1 MKAFLLIIP
10 KNIYIKLHQNFTCM
24 PSIVVNLMIIV
35 ATIVLALAIF
45 EVYSVY
51 ISSYTLTFLQ
61 QENVIGLSKLVSA
74 SVSQTAFYGIP
85 PSYNYFNVSYI
96 IWIKSPTPKVT
107 VIPFVISPQLNPFYA
122 LPNGNQNAALFYST
136 INGYNLVTGFQFN
149 NNVYLPQQ
157 GQLLGKVNSYAFNIT
172 SNQTYIISAKVKP
185 GQIIVIW
192 ILYYFNGKWYRL
204 DYTYL
209 NPTNSGIG
217 VYAISS
223 SGLYDANSP
232 TLTGFPQ
239 PHISISQTG
248 FQLGLWF
255 SPITNA
261 TTQSIIL
268 NATLGPTG
276 SQGNSGKTFSI
287 VIYQLGYNLYLN
299 ITQGSTV
306 TCHIFLYSL
315 NQNTFYFLNFT
326 SGSQVKLAGE
336 LNISIYS
343 YSGKILNYTKS
354 PIQLPSEINGY
365 TLNVTFGSPSLT
377 DVITQAF
384 FETLKN
390 ISLTGL
396 SSSSFYNVSSVM
408 LKDGYLYN
416 NTYNYTWI
424 IAHSKSLYA
433 IGYWYFI
440 YPSSNPPSQI
450 SGLLWVSGNTTP
462 YYIPE
467 IGKNTYVIL

>member
-10 KNIYIKLHQNFTCM
+10 KNIYIKLYQNFTYM
-24 PSIVVNLMIIV
+24 PSVVVNLMIIV

-51 ISSYTLTFLQ
+51 MSSYTLTFLQ
-61 QENVIGLSKLVSA
+61 QENVIGLSKLVGA
-74 SVSQTAFYGIP
+74 SISQVSFYGIP

-107 VIPFVISPQLNPFYA
+107 IIPFVISPQLNLFYA

-136 INGYNLVTGFQFN
+136 TNGYNLVTRFQFN

-185 GQIIVIW
+185 GQVIIIW

-217 VYAISS
+217 VYALSS
-223 SGLYDANSP
+223 SGLYYTNSP

-248 FQLGLWF
+248 FQMGLWF
-255 SPITNA
+255 SPISNA

-276 SQGNSGKTFSI
+276 SQGNSQKTFSI
-287 VIYQLGYNLYLN
+287 VIYQLGYNLYLS
-299 ITQGSTV
+299 IMQGSIT
-306 TCHIFLYSL
+306 TFHTLLYSL

-326 SGSQVKLAGE
+326 SGSQANLAGK

-343 YSGKILNYTKS
+343 YSGKILNYTKNPLS
-354 PIQLPSEINGY
+354 LPSEINGY
-365 TLNVTFGSPSLT
+365 ILNVTFGSPLLT

-390 ISLTGL
+390 QGNLGST
-396 SSSSFYNVSSVM
+396 SFYNVSSVM

-440 YPSSNPPSQI
+440 YQSSNPPSQI
-450 SGLLWVSGNTTP
+450 YGLLWVSGNTTP

>member
-1 MKAFLLIIP
+1 
-10 KNIYIKLHQNFTCM
+10 M
-24 PSIVVNLMIIV
+24 PSIVVNLMIII

-51 ISSYTLTFLQ
+51 MSSYALTFLQ

-74 SVSQTAFYGIP
+74 SISQVSFYGIP

-107 VIPFVISPQLNPFYA
+107 IIPFVISPQLNPFYA
-122 LPNGNQNAALFYST
+122 LPNGNQNATLFYST
-136 INGYNLVTGFQFN
+136 TNGYNLITRFQFN

-172 SNQTYIISAKVKP
+172 SNQTYIISAKVRL
-185 GQIIVIW
+185 GQIIIIW
-192 ILYYFNGKWYRL
+192 ILDYFNGKWYRL

-209 NPTNSGIG
+209 NPTNCGIG
-217 VYAISS
+217 VYALSS
-223 SGLYDANSP
+223 SGLYDTNSP

-248 FQLGLWF
+248 FQIGLWF
-255 SPITNA
+255 SPISNA

-276 SQGNSGKTFSI
+276 SQGNSGKIFSI
-287 VIYQLGYNLYLN
+287 VIYQLGYNLYLSIMQSS
-299 ITQGSTV
+299 ITTFH
-306 TCHIFLYSL
+306 TLLYSL
-315 NQNTFYFLNFT
+315 SQNTFYFLNFT
-326 SGSQVKLAGE
+326 SGSQANLANE

-343 YSGKILNYTKS
+343 YSGKILNYTKK
-354 PIQLPSEINGY
+354 PLLLPSEINGY

-390 ISLTGL
+390 QGNLGST
-396 SSSSFYNVSSVM
+396 SFYNASTVM

-433 IGYWYFI
+433 IGYWYFV
-440 YPSSNPPSQI
+440 YQSSNPPSQI
-450 SGLLWVSGNTTP
+450 YGLLWVSGKTTP